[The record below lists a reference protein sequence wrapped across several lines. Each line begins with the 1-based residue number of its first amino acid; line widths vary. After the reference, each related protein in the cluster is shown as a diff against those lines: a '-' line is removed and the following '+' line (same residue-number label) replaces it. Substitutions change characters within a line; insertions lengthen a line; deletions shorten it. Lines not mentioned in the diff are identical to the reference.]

1 MTALKAFVVCGCL
14 AGAAAT
20 AAAQTATRVAVP
32 ERPGRVELAVAGVWA
47 GNANLGNASA
57 ALTPNLNGGAYA
69 LFDAAATYESPL
81 GGEARISYRLWPWLL
96 VGVTGSWL
104 SGDVA
109 VRLGGDTEG
118 GTPSS
123 FTGEVLG
130 QGQLEGRADVLLTG
144 WRFWRRRATPY
155 VTASAGALRQWHEGR
170 VHVDMGTI
178 VQGGAG
184 LRYGLLTRA
193 GPKVRTF
200 RVGAAAEVR
209 VSRIGGGF
217 HWGREARTMP
227 SARLECFVGFGR

>member
-1 MTALKAFVVCGCL
+1 MTASKAVVACVVL
-14 AGAAAT
+14 ACAAGSAT
-20 AAAQTATRVAVP
+20 AQTAPRAAVP

-47 GNANLGNASA
+47 GSADLGNASA
-57 ALTPNLNGGAYA
+57 ALTPNLNGSAYA
-69 LFDAAATYESPL
+69 LFDASATYESPL
-81 GGEARISYRLWPWLL
+81 GGEARISIRLWPWLL

-109 VRLGGDTEG
+109 VRLAGETEG
-118 GTPSS
+118 GTPTA

-130 QGQLEGRADVLLTG
+130 QGQLEGRADVLLTR
-144 WRFWRRRATPY
+144 WRFWGRRATPY

-170 VHVDMGTI
+170 VHVDTGTI

-184 LRYGLLTRA
+184 LRYGWLTRA

-209 VSRIGGGF
+209 VSRVGGGF
-217 HWGREARTMP
+217 HWGREPRTMP